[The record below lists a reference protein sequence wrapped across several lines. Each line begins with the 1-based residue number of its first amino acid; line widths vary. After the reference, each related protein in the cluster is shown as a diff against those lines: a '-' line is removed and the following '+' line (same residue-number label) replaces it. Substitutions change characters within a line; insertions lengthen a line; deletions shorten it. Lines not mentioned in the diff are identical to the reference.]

1 MKKLFLVVSIV
12 FLSVAAQAQDGLIK
26 GQLFDSSTNNEPVTF
41 GKVIIKET
49 KQSVSTD
56 FRGNYFF
63 EDLTPGTYTLE
74 FSFLG
79 YTTHTEKLI
88 VEANQTSKFDAY
100 IKPSQAINFDEIVLT
115 SIN

>member
-26 GQLFDSSTNNEPVTF
+26 GHLFDASASNDPITF
-41 GKVIIKET
+41 GKVTIKET

-79 YTTHTEKLI
+79 YTTYTKQLI
-88 VEANQTSKFDAY
+88 VEANKTSELDAF
-100 IKPSQAINFDEIVLT
+100 IKPSQAINFGDVVLT
-115 SIN
+115 SLN